1 MTSSWNAEHLELI
14 TLNDAVAS
22 FSRLFANTVRY
33 HHWHQCLEI
42 LYVEEGFGVVIV
54 DNRQYTMRPGRL
66 FFFPPFTLH
75 KIMVDEK
82 AQDSYR
88 RTIIHVDQHAIAKL
102 LRHFPDNHR
111 RLQMLSTR
119 GRPAFVA
126 DLAEMHPHIDHLF
139 GLYARAASLSALSTE
154 QIACMLM
161 TLFNMLPPVQEKMTD
176 TSSGIASPVMFW
188 IEENYQK
195 KFSLDALAAE
205 LGKSRSYLSRRFHA
219 ETGEHIHDYLNTLR
233 LRRACELLLHSA
245 LPVSEIAGQVGFAE
259 VTYFISSFKKGI
271 GETPLQYRKNHVS
284 RQQVSGSAPG
294 ATVTESGYR

>member
-1 MTSSWNAEHLELI
+1 MTSSLNAEHLELI
-14 TLNDAVAS
+14 TLNDTVAS
-22 FSRLFANTVRY
+22 FSRLFANSVRY

-82 AQDSYR
+82 AEDSYR

-102 LRHFPDNHR
+102 LQHFPDNNR
-111 RLQMLSTR
+111 RLQALSAR

-126 DLAEMHPHIDHLF
+126 DLADAHPHIDHLF
-139 GLYARAASLSALSTE
+139 SLYASAATTSGLSTE
-154 QIACMLM
+154 QIANMLM
-161 TLFNMLPPVQEKMTD
+161 TLFSMLPPVQEKMTE
-176 TSSGIASPVMFW
+176 SAQGIATPVMFW
-188 IEENYQK
+188 IEENYRQ

-219 ETGEHIHDYLNTLR
+219 ETGEHIHNYLNTLR
-233 LRRACELLLHSA
+233 LRRACELLRHSA
-245 LPVSEIAGQVGFAE
+245 LPVNEIAGQVGFSE

-271 GETPLQYRKNHVS
+271 GETPLQYRKNHVT
-284 RQQVSGSAPG
+284 R
-294 ATVTESGYR
+294 R

>member
-14 TLNDAVAS
+14 TLNDTVAS

-88 RTIIHVDQHAIAKL
+88 RTIIHVDQHAISKFV
-102 LRHFPDNHR
+102 HPFTENHR
-111 RLQMLSTR
+111 RLQALSAR

-126 DLAEMHPHIDHLF
+126 DLADIHSHIDHLF
-139 GLYARAASLSALSTE
+139 SLYASMSSTSGLSTE
-154 QIACMLM
+154 QIATMLM
-161 TLFNMLPPVQEKMTD
+161 TLFSMLPHVQEKMAE
-176 TSSGIASPVMFW
+176 SSNGIATPVMFW
-188 IEENYQK
+188 IEENYRR

-271 GETPLQYRKNHVS
+271 GETPLQYRKNHVT
-284 RQQVSGSAPG
+284 R
-294 ATVTESGYR
+294 R

>member
-1 MTSSWNAEHLELI
+1 MTSSLNAEHLELI
-14 TLNDAVAS
+14 TLNDTVAS
-22 FSRLFANTVRY
+22 FSRLFANSVRY

-82 AQDSYR
+82 AEDSYR

-102 LRHFPDNHR
+102 LQHFPDNNR
-111 RLQMLSTR
+111 RLQALSAR

-126 DLAEMHPHIDHLF
+126 DLADAHPHIDHLF
-139 GLYARAASLSALSTE
+139 SLYASAATTSGLSTE
-154 QIACMLM
+154 QIANMLM
-161 TLFNMLPPVQEKMTD
+161 TLFSMLPPVQEKMTE
-176 TSSGIASPVMFW
+176 SAQGIATPVMFW
-188 IEENYQK
+188 IEENYRK

-219 ETGEHIHDYLNTLR
+219 ETGEHIHNYLNTLR
-233 LRRACELLLHSA
+233 LRRACELLRHSA
-245 LPVSEIAGQVGFAE
+245 LPVNEIAGQVGFSE

-271 GETPLQYRKNHVS
+271 GETPLQYRKNHLSVNKL
-284 RQQVSGSAPG
+284 VKH
-294 ATVTESGYR
+294 

>member
-14 TLNDAVAS
+14 TLNDTVAS

-88 RTIIHVDQHAIAKL
+88 RTIIHVDQHAISKFV
-102 LRHFPDNHR
+102 HPFTENHR
-111 RLQMLSTR
+111 RLQVLSAR

-126 DLAEMHPHIDHLF
+126 DLADIHPHIDHLF
-139 GLYARAASLSALSTE
+139 SLYASMSSTSGLSTE
-154 QIACMLM
+154 QIATMLM
-161 TLFNMLPPVQEKMTD
+161 TLFSMLPPVQENMAE
-176 TSSGIASPVMFW
+176 SSNGIATPVMFW
-188 IEENYQK
+188 IEENYRR

-245 LPVSEIAGQVGFAE
+245 LPVNEIAGQVGFAE

-271 GETPLQYRKNHVS
+271 GETPLQYRKNHVI
-284 RQQVSGSAPG
+284 R
-294 ATVTESGYR
+294 R